1 MNRMSSSVVPNSLQA
16 KTVTSRSQVVLAI
29 ALCTLLALLYQAPLS
44 RGELLNYDD
53 TAVLTPMKDIRS
65 LAQYQQAREQNLIL
79 DVQPLR
85 DLVSWLEF
93 RVQEHTG
100 FYNPQLVNFTLWILI
115 LSVLGGLLRQTV
127 AVRARTRTLI
137 LGLFMVGAHPLAVNS
152 VAWPSAR
159 KHLLAALFTLLATLC
174 WQKAMRAAENSSALA
189 SRAWLWALGS
199 LLASLASGLA
209 QPIHLL
215 WVFWAGLILLRLW
228 WVDGKHRGWLLPAIW
243 FSNLLGTLALLYANW
258 QYYAGSTY
266 AARSGAAKLGSETW
280 FLWWS
285 DRFEAL
291 GRYVMQILLPI
302 APSIASYQ
310 RHHPLNWIG
319 GALVVVTLGFSYAR
333 WRRGQ
338 RLANSSWSWDLRTSF
353 GRMSSI
359 DSPAYWLSLAALPLI
374 LVHARSTEH
383 LGWDTYLLFPWLMIG
398 GLCILWLCRR
408 QSAGTSRGETLAW
421 VVVTLLWCAQTWWSA
436 RAWSDEGRLWSTA
449 VARGEKTLALSGWSR
464 WALQNNEVDR
474 GCEAAL
480 ELFDLHPRH
489 RDLDYLLGLC
499 FYSLGEKYRDR
510 DPLDLFKRVA
520 PPEDTPR
527 PWFEYYWA
535 VTEMN
540 RGQPEAAY
548 QRLHKL
554 WHTRDAGRGDERDVK
569 QAVEREVQQGTGR
582 EVGDFVWRF
591 AFSELT
597 SGLAANS
604 LIICCRRQ
612 PAAVCGELKSFI
624 RSQVLPQHWDLAL
637 WEKTLAQSSLPADV
651 CRDAIER

>member
-1 MNRMSSSVVPNSLQA
+1 VF
-16 KTVTSRSQVVLAI
+16 LAI
-29 ALCTLLALLYQAPLS
+29 ALCALLALLYEAPLR
-44 RGELLNYDD
+44 RGELLSYDD

-65 LAQYQQAREQNLIL
+65 LAQYQHAREQNLIL

-85 DLVSWLEF
+85 DLLSWLEF
-93 RVQEHTG
+93 RAQEATG
-100 FYNPQLVNFTLWILI
+100 FYNPQLVNFALWIFI
-115 LSVLGGLLRQTV
+115 LSALGGLLRQSA
-127 AVRARTRTLI
+127 AVRAQTRRLMF
-137 LGLFMVGAHPLAVNS
+137 GLFMIGAHPLAVNS

-174 WQKAMRAAENSSALA
+174 WQKAMRAADSLTSSAW
-189 SRAWLWALGS
+189 RWALGA
-199 LLASLASGLA
+199 LIASFASGLA

-228 WVDGKHRGWLLPAIW
+228 WVDGKLRGWGLPTIW
-243 FSNLLGTLALLYANW
+243 LSNLLGTLALLYANW
-258 QYYAGSTY
+258 QYYAGATY

-291 GRYVMQILLPI
+291 GRYLMQILLPI

-319 GALVVVTLGFSYAR
+319 GALVVLTLGFLYVR

-338 RLANSSWSWDLRTSF
+338 RLSIFSWRALGS
-353 GRMSSI
+353 M

-398 GLCILWLCRR
+398 GLCILLSCG
-408 QSAGTSRGETLAW
+408 QSRHLGAQPGRAKSGFLMALALLA
-421 VVVTLLWCAQTWWSA
+421 LLWSGQTWWSA
-436 RAWSDEGRLWSTA
+436 RAWSDEGRLWSKA
-449 VARGEKTLALSGWSR
+449 VARGEKTLALGGWSR
-464 WALQNNEVDR
+464 WALQNNELDR

-510 DPLDLFKRVA
+510 NPLDLFQRVA
-520 PPEDTPR
+520 TPADMPR

-548 QRLHKL
+548 ARLHRL
-554 WHTRDAGRGDERDVK
+554 WHTRETAVGDAGVGSGAGGKLESGDVG
-569 QAVEREVQQGTGR
+569 QASGR
-582 EVGDFVWRF
+582 VAGDFVWRF
-591 AFSELT
+591 AFAELT

-624 RSQVLPQHWDLAL
+624 RENVFAQHWDSAL
-637 WEKTLAQSSLPADV
+637 WEKTLAQASLDDV
-651 CRDAIER
+651 CRAAILERE